1 MTEPPAGISQ
11 NYAFEHLKFGLVPS
25 WAKPADPTPV
35 NKGKQN
41 EGDKYSH
48 ELGKYESKYFNCRR
62 ESLAQH
68 RAVWSS
74 CKKHRCVIPIQGY
87 FEWLKTKNEKIPYF
101 IHSKSTPLIFLA
113 GFFSHNYNYKDN
125 FNINDE
131 YLSSFTVITAP
142 AEKSDKYDLSWLHA
156 RKTLVIEPG
165 SKAWFLWLDPKR
177 DWDDSL
183 IEEVLNSKT
192 NESYANIEGYRVS
205 SDVGNPTN
213 KGENILKKVDEKK
226 NTSVSDFFKVKKE
239 LRVKKEGKDP
249 HEEKHVSN
257 RVKQEPR
264 DEGEVSIKIE
274 GDALPP
280 KRTRHGRDEAPKKVK
295 TEVD

>member
-11 NYAFEHLKFGLVPS
+11 NYVFEHLKFGLVPS
-25 WAKPADPTPV
+25 WAKPVDPTPV

-41 EGDKYSH
+41 EGDKYSR
-48 ELGKYESKYFNCRR
+48 ELGKHESKYFNCRR

-74 CKKHRCVIPIQGY
+74 CKRHRCVIPIQGY

-101 IHSKSTPLIFLA
+101 IHSKSAPLIFLA

-125 FNINDE
+125 FNVNDE

-142 AEKSDKYDLSWLHA
+142 AEKSDKYDLSWLHV
-156 RKTLVIEPG
+156 RKTLVIEPE
-165 SKAWFLWLDPKR
+165 SKAWFLWLDPKK

-192 NESYANIEGYRVS
+192 NESYASIEGYRVS
-205 SDVGNPTN
+205 NDVGNPTN
-213 KGENILKKVDEKK
+213 KGESILRKVDEKK

-239 LRVKKEGKDP
+239 LGVKKKAKDP
-249 HEEKHVSN
+249 HEEENVGN

-264 DEGEVSIKIE
+264 DEGEVSVKME
-274 GDALPP
+274 GDASLP

-295 TEVD
+295 TEIA

>member
-1 MTEPPAGISQ
+1 MKVNTSTVGESPLPNTEQCGHLARNIDVLYLSKDILSGSRQRMKRYHTSFTQ
-11 NYAFEHLKFGLVPS
+11 NL
-25 WAKPADPTPV
+25 
-35 NKGKQN
+35 
-41 EGDKYSH
+41 
-48 ELGKYESKYFNCRR
+48 
-62 ESLAQH
+62 
-68 RAVWSS
+68 
-74 CKKHRCVIPIQGY
+74 
-87 FEWLKTKNEKIPYF
+87 
-101 IHSKSTPLIFLA
+101 PLNLLA